1 MTYELCVR
9 GKKVSS
15 TREDLCLSLDI
26 ARVRVRPTVTE
37 EGRKCSVQC
46 FDVGSVVIQRSQGSF
61 HRESLTADI
70 QVQAQV
76 QVQVTGHVKL
86 IIFVLTC
93 KHSPKPHPSLNQRQG
108 QAIAVLTL
116 KAR

>member
-46 FDVGSVVIQRSQGSF
+46 FDVGSVVTQRSQGLFIERASLLIYKYKYKYKVF
-61 HRESLTADI
+61 SWRE
-70 QVQAQV
+70 
-76 QVQVTGHVKL
+76 
-86 IIFVLTC
+86 
-93 KHSPKPHPSLNQRQG
+93 PHC
-108 QAIAVLTL
+108 
-116 KAR
+116 